1 MGIPQMQDVLLI
13 NMISNEKCY
22 EILRNNYTQEEAKE
36 IKAFLTKLV
45 DIIYESK
52 SNNHE

>member
-13 NMISNEKCY
+13 NMISYEDCY
-22 EILRNNYTQEEAKE
+22 EILKNNYTQEEAKE
-36 IKAFLTKLV
+36 IKDFLTKLV

-52 SNNHE
+52 SNHNE